1 MNLLVEEFGVSERRA
16 CRVIDQPRSTQR
28 LEPATPGEFERQVRD
43 WLVAFSSSHPRWG
56 WKRAYHQMRR
66 EGWHVNKKR
75 IQRLWRLESLK
86 VPYRKRKKPRR
97 GQGKLVGQMCPIAP
111 NVVWAFDFQ
120 FDQTT
125 DAKMLKMFNCVDEF
139 TRECLA
145 LEVERHF
152 SAENVVA
159 TLDGLLTERGAPAY
173 VRCDNGPE
181 FVADVMAT
189 WCEEVGT
196 TTVFIDPGSPW
207 QNGWVE
213 SFNSRL
219 RDEIL
224 NGQLFDSLLEAQ
236 VILADWREEYNQT
249 RLHSSLGYVPP
260 TEFVTAWK
268 SQHQERLS
276 LAVAH

>member
-1 MNLLVEEFGVSERRA
+1 MNLLVDEFGVSERRA
-16 CRVIDQPRSTQR
+16 CRLVDQPRSTQR
-28 LEPATPGEFERQVRD
+28 LQSATPNEFERSIRD
-43 WLVAFSSSHPRWG
+43 WLVQFSKDHPRWG
-56 WKRAYHQMRR
+56 RGAYHQMRR
-66 EGWHVNKKR
+66 EGWNVNKKR
-75 IQRLWRLESLK
+75 IQRVWRLEGLK
-86 VPYRKRKKPRR
+86 VPYRKRKKPLR
-97 GQGKLVGQMCPIAP
+97 GKGKLVGQMCPIAP

-125 DAKMLKMFNCVDEF
+125 DAKMLKLFNCVDEF

-152 SAENVVA
+152 SAEDVVA
-159 TLDGLLTERGAPAY
+159 TLDQLLAERGAPSY
-173 VRCDNGPE
+173 LRCDNGPE
-181 FVADVMAT
+181 FVADVMAA
-189 WCEEVGT
+189 WCQEVGT
-196 TTVFIDPGSPW
+196 TTAFIDPGSPW

-236 VILADWREEYNQT
+236 VILGDWRDEYNQT
-249 RLHSSLGYVPP
+249 RLHSSLGYMPP
-260 TEFVTAWK
+260 AEFVTAWRM
-268 SQHQERLS
+268 QHQERLS